1 MQRRSGLMG
10 GALGIKLER
19 RPELSKTWSVFVTLM
34 FLGLAFLLS
43 GAIFQLLGYS
53 ALEIYSAFART
64 VLSQAMVEEIFRKS
78 APIIL
83 AAIGLSYSYR
93 LNFWNIGAEGQ
104 LYMGMIASTGV
115 VVLNYAG
122 VLPGGPLLLF
132 FTVAASALAGGVWS
146 LIPAALRVRVG
157 ANEIITT
164 LMLNY
169 TAILLADYLVH
180 GPWKD
185 PAGYGFAQTIQFP
198 PEARLAPPGTPEWAV
213 FLAIASACAG
223 ATYFVFKYTVYGF
236 ESKVVGLN
244 PYASRYAGIRSGSV
258 IIKGVFV
265 SGVLAGLAG
274 LIVAGNLIGRLR
286 PGASPG
292 YGYHAIIAALLGG
305 LNPPIVLLASLL
317 FGMLLTSGDVLQA
330 SLQMPKAGVQI
341 IIAMIFITTI
351 TAEFVKRH
359 RIRVVRRRGGAV

>member
-1 MQRRSGLMG
+1 MRRLNIPLAGSLS
-10 GALGIKLER
+10 IRLER
-19 RPELSKTWSVFVTLM
+19 RPELSRARSALVTLL
-34 FLGLAFLLS
+34 FLAMAFLLS
-43 GAIFQLLGYS
+43 GAIFQLLGYG
-53 ALEIYSAFART
+53 ALEIYSAFGRS
-64 VLSQAMVEEIFRKS
+64 VLSPTMVEEIFRKS
-78 APIIL
+78 TPIIL

-104 LYMGMIASTGV
+104 LYMGMIAATGV
-115 VVLNYAG
+115 VVLNYG
-122 VLPGGPLLLF
+122 GILPGGPLLLLLA
-132 FTVAASALAGGVWS
+132 VAASALAGGLWS
-146 LIPAALRVRVG
+146 LIPAALKIRVG

-185 PAGYGFAQTIQFP
+185 PTGYGFAQTIPFP
-198 PEARLAPPGTPEWAV
+198 PEAKLAPPGTPEWAV
-213 FLAIASACAG
+213 FLAVSAACAL
-223 ATYFVFKYTVYGF
+223 TTLLVFNYTVFGF

-244 PYASRYAGIRSGSV
+244 PYASRYAGIRTGSV
-258 IIKGVFV
+258 VLKGVLI
-265 SGVLAGLAG
+265 SGMLAGLAG
-274 LIVAGNLIGRLR
+274 LVVAGNLVGRLR

-305 LNPPIVLLASLL
+305 LNPITVSFSSLL

-330 SLQMPKAGVQI
+330 SIQMPRAGVEI

-351 TAEFVKRH
+351 LAEFWKRH
-359 RIRVVRRRGGAV
+359 RLRIARRGGGGG